1 MKILTTLILSLAII
15 CFPIHEAFA
24 VFSFDQLFAL
34 EELKQNIVEMAYLIN
49 AASSKMMK
57 FAHMLL
63 CYANH
68 GEASYGEFS
77 VAGIVSVNV
86 HFVEPE
92 TWLSGAIFYVLGFF
106 ILMMASFYMFDVSF
120 NLSIALVVLP
130 IGLALWPFGWTRDK
144 LRPMIESIAYYT
156 GIFIFLPLGIVLAAN
171 LIKGVADEAI
181 SSGGGFNFDQA
192 FAEGKADLIKDNL
205 GITSTGFLKLLIC
218 YILAMRIIPMMAG
231 EFCQHFFGG
240 SLVGTPIGDKLNE
253 MVAATKE
260 KTIGRAWKL
269 GKDITKHQTGLMIRN
284 QGDKNGSFRQRAL
297 YRYGDNIAK
306 STRRK
311 KK

>member
-1 MKILTTLILSLAII
+1 MRIFVTLILSLAII
-15 CFPIHEAFA
+15 CFPVHEAFA
-24 VFSFDQLFAL
+24 IFSFDQILAL
-34 EELKQNIVEMAYLIN
+34 SELKHNITSMAFQIN

-57 FAHMLL
+57 FAAMLL

-77 VAGIVSVNV
+77 VAGIVSINV
-86 HFVEPE
+86 HFIEPE
-92 TWLSGAIFYVLGFF
+92 TWLSGAVFYVLGFF

-120 NLSIALVVLP
+120 NLSIALVILP

-144 LRPMIESIAYYT
+144 LKPMIESIAYYT
-156 GIFIFLPLGIVLAAN
+156 GVFIFLPLGIVLAVN
-171 LIKGVADEAI
+171 LIKDVADEAI
-181 SSGGGFNFDQA
+181 RAGGGFDFDSA

-205 GITSTGFLKLLIC
+205 GITSSGFLKLLIC
-218 YILAMRIIPMMAG
+218 YVLAMRIIPMMAV
-231 EFCQHFFGG
+231 EFCKHFFGG

-253 MVAATKE
+253 ALSAAKD

-269 GKDITKHQTGLMIRN
+269 GKDISKHQVGLMIRN
-284 QGDKNGSFRQRAL
+284 QGDKKGSFAQRAL